1 MYDELA
7 RSQKRTPL
15 EWVFLNAVL
24 PSLVLTALLPAFQP
38 TQCDA
43 PRVRLQERISYD
55 LLPVVTPGLR
65 RLSPGLVSIR
75 RPVYP
80 ADMRQAARDGRVV
93 LKAVVDE
100 RGRVHRSSIQVLQ
113 TTDARFDDAARR
125 ALGSAVFWP
134 AAWRGGNVGASV
146 TMAIEFN
153 LYRELTS
160 IRGGTGRAR

>member
-15 EWVFLNAVL
+15 EWFFLNAIL
-24 PSLVLTALLPAFQP
+24 PSLVVTALLRLSQP
-38 TQCDA
+38 TQCDG
-43 PRVRLQERISYD
+43 PGSRLQERISYD
-55 LLPVVTPGLR
+55 VLPVVTPG
-65 RLSPGLVSIR
+65 SPSLTPVLVSIR
-75 RPVYP
+75 RPDYP
-80 ADMRQAARDGRVV
+80 SDMRQAARDGRVV

-100 RGRVHRSSIQVLQ
+100 RGRVRRSSIRVLQ

-134 AAWRGGNVGASV
+134 AWRGDNVGTSV

-153 LYRELTS
+153 LYRELTY
-160 IRGGTGRAR
+160 ARY